1 MMVGRKGR
9 RGGAARRLTRV
20 AAVLAIGMA
29 SVVATL
35 VPAGAAPSFSA
46 AASVTPGAQPQGSE
60 TGATFTFAVHNTGS
74 AGTIG
79 AVEITRASSLQTVV
93 ACPIAPAGW
102 TVETSA
108 SRCRFRSAPGTD
120 DDIGLGQLSSQFW
133 VSTVTSKGNQDTSA
147 NWSVKVSRRNKFDD
161 LVAASAEPPGLTA
174 KLHSFE
180 VFFVGFDPLGP
191 TVPGGPCPE
200 VATSTLLP
208 GSTGHTVVICGR
220 NGTRSTLTPTAAQS
234 SLAGSLL
241 SSSGRFSSGR
251 VPPST
256 GLVVLG
262 TWTGAVI
269 TTVPSGAH
277 TLDVR
282 LGSDARHT
290 AATVAMTDLM
300 AFNAQPAAV
309 AAEASMAA
317 GTSALVELTATDLD
331 LSQSLVFSIADG
343 PGHGSLGPIT
353 PTGCVVELLVTCR
366 ATVRYTPAPGFVG
379 ADSFSYRVND
389 GIDDGSPAVVSL
401 DVFHP
406 SDPPV
411 NGFAIRFGGPQD
423 DVGRALAVDGDGNTL
438 VTGRFQGT
446 IDLDP
451 GAGVQTAT
459 SLGQTDVYLA
469 KYGPAGQLVWA
480 KTFGSTTDDAA
491 NGVAV
496 DTAGNIAITGGT
508 AGAIDFGGGPRSGG
522 LFGGN
527 GFVASF
533 TPDGVHRWSFEFGDQ
548 GPNSGLS
555 VAFDA
560 SGDLVVGGLFS
571 GTVDF
576 DPGPGVTSRLGGVTG
591 FVAKYSG
598 LGDIVW
604 VDAGFGTGV
613 TGLDVGPGGEVAAAG
628 QFRFAGDFDPGPGVT
643 DLTPASII
651 GDAFVV
657 KLDPAGALVWARGFG
672 AFFSDNASDV
682 AVDGGGNLLV
692 TGSFQNTVDFDPGPG
707 TVQRTAQGFGDLFML
722 KLTPT
727 GDVTWV
733 TTVGGPGAGVGG
745 QTVDTD
751 AAGNVVVAGG
761 LQGTVDADPGPATS
775 TMTSVGNAEIL
786 VASYGGASGSLRWA
800 GTIGG
805 PGGDAV
811 GGLTVTGDGTVRIA
825 GADEGGADYD
835 PAPGGV
841 YDLPA
846 LGGLSDAFLVE
857 LDALG
862 QLS

>member
-1 MMVGRKGR
+1 MMVELTGR

-29 SVVATL
+29 SVVATMA
-35 VPAGAAPSFSA
+35 PAGAAPSFSA

-60 TGATFTFAVHNTGS
+60 TGATFTFSVHNTGS

-120 DDIGLGQLSSQFW
+120 DDIGLGQINSQFW

-147 NWSVKVSRRNKFDD
+147 NWSVKVSRRNKFED
-161 LVAASAEPPGLTA
+161 LVSASAEPPGLTA

-200 VATSTLLP
+200 VSTSTLLP

-234 SLAGSLL
+234 SLSGSLL
-241 SSSGRFSSGR
+241 SSPGRFSSGR

-269 TTVPSGAH
+269 TTVASGGH
-277 TLDVR
+277 TLDVG
-282 LGSDARHT
+282 LGSDSRHT
-290 AATVAMTDLM
+290 AATLAMTGLM
-300 AFNAQPAAV
+300 AFNAQPTAV
-309 AAEASMAA
+309 AAEASMAE

-366 ATVRYTPAPGFVG
+366 ATVRYTPVPGFEG
-379 ADSFSYRVND
+379 ADSFSYRAND
-389 GIDDGSPAVVSL
+389 GIDDGSPAVVTL
-401 DVFHP
+401 DIYHP

-411 NGFAIRFGGPQD
+411 NGFAIRFGGPQED
-423 DVGRALAVDGDGNTL
+423 DGRALAVDGNGNTL

-451 GAGVQTAT
+451 GTGVRNAT
-459 SLGQTDVYLA
+459 SLGQADVYLA
-469 KYGPAGQLVWA
+469 KFGPTGQLVWA
-480 KTFGSTTDDAA
+480 KTFGSSADEAA
-491 NGVAV
+491 TGVAV
-496 DTAGNIAITGGT
+496 DAAGNIAITGGT
-508 AGAIDFGGGPRSGG
+508 VGVIDFGGGPRSGTPDT
-522 LFGGN
+522 GN

-533 TPDGVHRWSFEFGDQ
+533 TPDGAHRWSFVLGDQ
-548 GPNSGLS
+548 GPSSGAS
-555 VAFDA
+555 IAFDA
-560 SGDLVVGGLFS
+560 AGNVVVGGQFT

-576 DPGPGVTSRLGGVTG
+576 DPGPGVTTRVTPGLGGTSG

-598 LGDIVW
+598 LGDLVW
-604 VDAGFGTGV
+604 VDDGIGPSVA
-613 TGLDVGPGGEVAAAG
+613 GLDVGPGGEVAAVG
-628 QFRFAGDFDPGPGVT
+628 QFRHPGDFDPGPGVT
-643 DLTPASII
+643 ELSPVSIL

-672 AFFSDNASDV
+672 AFFSDSAGDV
-682 AVDGGGNLLV
+682 DIDGSGNLV
-692 TGSFQNTVDFDPGPG
+692 VVGSFQNTVDFDPGPG
-707 TVQRTAQGFGDLFML
+707 GSSGR
-722 KLTPT
+722 PR
-727 GDVTWV
+727 
-733 TTVGGPGAGVGG
+733 
-745 QTVDTD
+745 
-751 AAGNVVVAGG
+751 AAIC
-761 LQGTVDADPGPATS
+761 S
-775 TMTSVGNAEIL
+775 C
-786 VASYGGASGSLRWA
+786 
-800 GTIGG
+800 
-805 PGGDAV
+805 
-811 GGLTVTGDGTVRIA
+811 
-825 GADEGGADYD
+825 
-835 PAPGGV
+835 
-841 YDLPA
+841 
-846 LGGLSDAFLVE
+846 
-857 LDALG
+857 
-862 QLS
+862 